1 MRSQYALLIII
12 VLTVLVGLFAQ
23 QTLYQN
29 VYDIEINGEALP
41 RSLRAVRV
49 VDEVLYIEVFYLEEH
64 TELEVS
70 VKKFRKEIT
79 ITHNEKSVNFRIEK
93 EEAFKKGKR
102 YFVSLRKLLE
112 ELGGRY
118 VWDKDNKILIIDF

>member
-1 MRSQYALLIII
+1 MKSQYALLIII
-12 VLTVLVGLFAQ
+12 VLTVLIGLFAQ

-29 VYDIEINGEALP
+29 VYDIEINGKALP
-41 RSLRAVRV
+41 RSLKAVRV
-49 VDEVLYIEVFYLEEH
+49 VDEVLYIEVFYLEGH
-64 TELEVS
+64 TELEAS
-70 VKKFRKEIT
+70 VKESEKEIT